1 MVLNNSTLSQLGK
14 SGLRINHAVVGTML
28 LTVDVKDGVGW
39 GEVGETESLKIL
51 KKCYDEGL
59 RTFDTADAYTN
70 GGGERIIGK
79 FLKHYNIPREDVV
92 IMTKCYFSAVDFKG
106 GDPDVLDF
114 NHRGLSRRH
123 ILDAVKGSV
132 ERLGTHID
140 LLQIHRLDEDVP
152 KEEIMRALNDVVESG
167 QARYLGSSSMKVYQF
182 IELQHTAEIH
192 GWHKFISMQSLYN
205 LLYREDER
213 ELNEYCNKTGVGL
226 IPWSPNAR
234 GLLALPFNSEKTQE
248 KLKNNIITTIL
259 GLDIEQDK
267 VIINRVEEL
276 SKKLGCEMVEVS
288 SAWLRAKGAHPII
301 GVTLEDAVD
310 SIVKMANIKLTDEQV
325 KYLEEPYR
333 AKPSAFLV
341 R

>member
-1 MVLNNSTLSQLGK
+1 MVLNNSTLSQLGN

-28 LTVDVKDGVGW
+28 LTLKLKDAIIKEI
-39 GEVGETESLKIL
+39 GESESLKIL

-59 RTFDTADAYTN
+59 RTFDTADTYS
-70 GGGERIIGK
+70 GGDSERIIGK

-92 IMTKCYFSAVDFKG
+92 IMTKCYFSINAFNG
-106 GDPDVLDF
+106 GDPDSLDF

-140 LLQIHRLDEDVP
+140 LLQIHRLDQNVP
-152 KEEIMRALNDVVESG
+152 KEEIMHALNDVVESG
-167 QARYLGSSSMKVYQF
+167 QVRYLGASTMKVYEF
-182 IELQHTAEIH
+182 IELQHTAEIR

-234 GLLALPFNSEKTQE
+234 GLLALPFNSKKTQE
-248 KLKNNIITTIL
+248 KLKNTLGVSFL
-259 GLDIEQDK
+259 GLDIKQDK
-267 VIINRVEEL
+267 AVIDRVEEL

-301 GVTLEDAVD
+301 GVTLVEAVD
-310 SIVKMANIKLTDEQV
+310 PIVKMANIKLTEEQV

-333 AKPSAFLV
+333 PKPPAFVL